1 MGRHAIR
8 EVRFCL
14 DADEAGRE
22 AAARL
27 GMLLGRRDIRCSFI
41 ALPDGKDPN
50 QVLVEDGLPALRDL
64 LKRRVVQEEPE
75 DFRPSDVAPAL
86 EPERQATGDGFMV
99 RFGETP
105 STGWLPPRRSMA
117 GCGWC

>member
-1 MGRHAIR
+1 M
-8 EVRFCL
+8 RFCL

-75 DFRPSDVAPAL
+75 DFRPSDVAPAPRAGAAGHGGRL
-86 EPERQATGDGFMV
+86 HGTV
-99 RFGETP
+99 RRHRVPGGP
-105 STGWLPPRRSMA
+105 HSRRSMA
-117 GCGWC
+117 GCGWS